1 MREEIAFMTFSGSL
15 HSSFGVRD
23 SFLETV
29 EDQTFEAVF
38 LGLSPA
44 FSLFGV

>member
-1 MREEIAFMTFSGSL
+1 MREEIAFMTLPSL
-15 HSSFGVRD
+15 HSSLGVRD

-38 LGLSPA
+38 LRLSPA
-44 FSLFGV
+44 FSLFGM